1 MSQGQHSQ
9 VDGDERY
16 STLLNNSN
24 AVRAVTSA
32 VEGTRL
38 VEGARRDAGR
48 SPRRSGHYQ

>member
-32 VEGTRL
+32 VEGTL
-38 VEGARRDAGR
+38 GPKG
-48 SPRRSGHYQ
+48 ST